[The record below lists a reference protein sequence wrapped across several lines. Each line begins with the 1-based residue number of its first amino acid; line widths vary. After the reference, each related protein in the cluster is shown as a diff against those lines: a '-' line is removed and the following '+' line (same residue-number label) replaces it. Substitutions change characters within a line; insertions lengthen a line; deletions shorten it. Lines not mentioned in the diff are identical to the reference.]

1 VTAALSSASA
11 RHRTPYGDAEVG
23 WRRVR
28 GRVEVHVV
36 VPVGVTAHVYL
47 PSAQAPKTVTH
58 GQHVWSAPDYVD
70 HSAGLRTPRTVR
82 ELIDDE
88 EAWKAV
94 VSTAA
99 AFGVDDLTA
108 ARRLAPHLDA
118 PVERLPHLVTIEEWA
133 GEALSLRHRLTKTLL
148 AITAAR
154 IGADAVDEL
163 AGATPTGLR
172 AAQ

>member
-1 VTAALSSASA
+1 VTTALSSASA
-11 RHRTPYGDAEVG
+11 RHRTPYGDAEVR

-58 GQHVWSAPDYVD
+58 GQHVWSVPDYVD

-82 ELIDDE
+82 ELLDDE

-118 PVERLPHLVTIEEWA
+118 PVERLPHLFTIDEWA
-133 GEALSLRHRLTKTLL
+133 QGALSLRRRLTETLL
-148 AITAAR
+148 AITDAR
-154 IGADAVDEL
+154 KRTDAVERLDRV
-163 AGATPTGLR
+163 TPTGLR
-172 AAQ
+172 AAR

>member
-1 VTAALSSASA
+1 
-11 RHRTPYGDAEVG
+11 
-23 WRRVR
+23 
-28 GRVEVHVV
+28 
-36 VPVGVTAHVYL
+36 
-47 PSAQAPKTVTH
+47 
-58 GQHVWSAPDYVD
+58 VWSAPDYVD

-118 PVERLPHLVTIEEWA
+118 PVERLPHLFTIEEWA